1 MKNYFVYIL
10 SSKNRTLYIGFT
22 DVLSRRVFE
31 HKSGFV
37 EGFTKRYNV
46 NRLVYY
52 ESQPDLKSAVKRERQ
67 LKNWHRQW
75 KINLIESVNKEWKD
89 LYPAISNPIKIL
101 YSNDI
106 GDAETS
112 SA

>member
-22 DVLSRRVFE
+22 DVLSRRVCE

-37 EGFTKRYNV
+37 EDFTKRYNV

-52 ESQPDLKSAVKRERQ
+52 ESQPDMKSAVKRERQ
-67 LKNWHRQW
+67 LKNWYRQ
-75 KINLIESVNKEWKD
+75 
-89 LYPAISNPIKIL
+89 
-101 YSNDI
+101 
-106 GDAETS
+106 
-112 SA
+112 